1 MDTDLNGCS
10 SLVGMKAGPSYHD
23 RYFQLKGFD
32 GEKKKQFIQERRGA
46 YTAWVPIVWRPRRVR
61 STDPSYFARFTV
73 SVPSPWH

>member
-46 YTAWVPIVWRPRRVR
+46 YTA
-61 STDPSYFARFTV
+61 
-73 SVPSPWH
+73 